1 MTKIFLRAFLEKKG
15 ILFLQNQIRYKV
27 LHNIDKG
34 VKFSNDIN
42 RLEFKI
48 LKINLKQKMFWG
60 HIGPPLFGMA
70 LFATLMALVTPKLV
84 TFLK

>member
-27 LHNIDKG
+27 LHNIDEG

-48 LKINLKQKMFWG
+48 I
-60 HIGPPLFGMA
+60 
-70 LFATLMALVTPKLV
+70 
-84 TFLK
+84 